1 MQVLVIFLS
10 LALKKLEIRG
20 EVHCWDYSFRATY
33 IFAFQPGFWREPSCI
48 PRRPG
53 FPWLIPLGFLPVAA
67 AEPFLPGLSSCFSV
81 MFPRVLLTSPHAP
94 CSHWVIPSSL
104 IILIITRGMLMC
116 PTLSSLTV
124 PLNPTELAAK
134 NIPVDCH
141 GHSGSRCPSWIFD
154 LHPSSHHSFY
164 HQHPKE
170 TLWFVLDFYLC
181 LHPSSM
187 QSPHLINQNGPA
199 DLLPEYSCTVFGLH
213 HHYYY
218 CINFTH
224 YQLDSSVSFFWEEG
238 IDF

>member
-1 MQVLVIFLS
+1 MADS
-10 LALKKLEIRG
+10 
-20 EVHCWDYSFRATY
+20 S
-33 IFAFQPGFWREPSCI
+33 
-48 PRRPG
+48 
-53 FPWLIPLGFLPVAA
+53 WLLPVVA

-104 IILIITRGMLMC
+104 IILIITRDADVSHASPPCLGQFH
-116 PTLSSLTV
+116 
-124 PLNPTELAAK
+124 ELPPGISCQK
-134 NIPVDCH
+134 YSVDCH

-154 LHPSSHHSFY
+154 FHPSSHHSFH

-170 TLWFVLDFYLC
+170 TCDLSDFYLC

-218 CINFTH
+218 CINSHRLSTRLF
-224 YQLDSSVSFFWEEG
+224 SVFFLRGRDRLLEFKYG
-238 IDF
+238 KDMNN